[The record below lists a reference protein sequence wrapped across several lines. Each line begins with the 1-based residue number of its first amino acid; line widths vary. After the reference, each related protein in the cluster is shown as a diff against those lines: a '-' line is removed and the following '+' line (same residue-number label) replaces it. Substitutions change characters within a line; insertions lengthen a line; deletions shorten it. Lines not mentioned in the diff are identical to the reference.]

1 MSVQLLAELRRVSRK
16 YSDWLL
22 TLQTALVMLML
33 FVLIPLQAMGIVA
46 FQAFA
51 IAGLLAMIGGALII
65 SVSPVALTLMSIA
78 FVANA
83 TVFFLR
89 LFLPWPYNLHIL
101 AGAWLLIAVTLG
113 TVVAPAVFA
122 RGRVTYHRII
132 GAVLLY
138 LLIGVAFATL
148 FAFVGLTF
156 PG

>member
-65 SVSPVALTLMSIA
+65 SVSPVAMRLMLIA
-78 FVANA
+78 FVANGN
-83 TVFFLR
+83 VFFLWF
-89 LFLPWPYNLHIL
+89 FLSCPYH
-101 AGAWLLIAVTLG
+101 LL
-113 TVVAPAVFA
+113 
-122 RGRVTYHRII
+122 
-132 GAVLLY
+132 LL
-138 LLIGVAFATL
+138 VMDWF
-148 FAFVGLTF
+148 LT
-156 PG
+156 